1 MRQMLNLSTA
11 QVQGGSKNAKF
22 YAPLARQRQDRDPL
36 GLAFLF
42 SGGLL
47 SSAGMPAMRL
57 VARIG
62 LIQCPLKKAAP

>member
-1 MRQMLNLSTA
+1 VLKLSTA

-47 SSAGMPAMRL
+47 SSAEMPAMRL
-57 VARIG
+57 VATIG
-62 LIQCPLKKAAP
+62 LSQCPFKKKAAP